1 VNGRTDVEYG
11 VRGDAR
17 RKRTVPPVASAGA
30 DGGRI
35 AGCRP
40 RASVRGRR
48 PPGRGLFFHAVSCS
62 QTYNGIAQKPWLV
75 YM

>member
-1 VNGRTDVEYG
+1 VNGRTDVEDG

-17 RKRTVPPVASAGA
+17 RKWAVPPVASAGA
-30 DGGRI
+30 DGGRV

-40 RASVRGRR
+40 RASVRRR
-48 PPGRGLFFHAVSCS
+48 RSTGRGLFFHAVSS
-62 QTYNGIAQKPWLV
+62 PQTYNEIAQKPCLV

>member
-1 VNGRTDVEYG
+1 MNGRTDVKDG

-30 DGGRI
+30 DGGRV

-40 RASVRGRR
+40 RASVRGRHS
-48 PPGRGLFFHAVSCS
+48 PGRGLFFHAVSS
-62 QTYNGIAQKPWLV
+62 PQTYNGIAQKPCLV